1 MHNKFI
7 DKKRRFINF
16 RDAQVDHILP
26 EHFAASYPKFISLL
40 EEYYD
45 FQDQNNSTELLN
57 HLFASRDINETDI
70 TLLNFIEDELL
81 LGESYFEGFTGGGA
95 NRDIELRAAANFSNI
110 LFRSKGSKFAI
121 EWFFRSFYGEQV
133 DVLYPKENV
142 FQLGIEDSLLG
153 PDSLKYLTDDKLY
166 QTFALLIRVGIP
178 ISKWREVF
186 KLFAHPAG
194 MYLGG
199 EVLLV
204 DDIDPNL
211 TTPSSIITQF
221 TTPDY
226 AIATGV
232 SDIDEGSAFTLT
244 ANGTNVQNGGTDFIY
259 WYGQHITTSDSDFGL
274 GNYATN
280 LSLRGLPDSNSA
292 QYMEINSSTGTV
304 GVATVIDL
312 KTDPEELDEEFK
324 LFIRDKNGRDMD
336 SITITLNNIIESY
349 GISFPDASLPF
360 TWDEGAGPFTVSISG
375 VNAAYG
381 GNTTLKWYIDPA
393 GSASITDSDF
403 SEYASAGL
411 TAAQGY
417 PRGFPDSAG
426 NAEPVTLTAGIG
438 SFQLTPRLDAN
449 ALSESLIEACQF
461 RLINENDVEVGNN
474 SVNIRN
480 VTSALNITAPDVT
493 EGNTTAFTIS
503 SGTYFAGLPVT
514 YTITGDAATE
524 SPLRLDNLTG
534 QVILDGSGNGTIE
547 IDTEAFDDYNTGG
560 QVSGSI
566 EVEESV
572 SGTTDTDTFN
582 ILDAA
587 PAYTITANP
596 GIAGAGDTVTFTIG
610 GTNIPDDDVFFYV
623 DNSAPNPTSDGDFNP
638 SPPPRSGSRTTV
650 TISGGTG
657 TTDLTFTNDADTG
670 DENFIAYIYDASS
683 GGTELASLEYIIQG
697 SSTTYSV
704 DLSGTSFTE
713 DETET
718 LTVTFNASTDG
729 TYYYAMTSS
738 DNLTFGG
745 SSGTGATNVSAD
757 WYDITNAASVAT
769 STPRAV
775 VVSSGTGTFDLRPEE
790 DFDFE
795 GSETFRVL
803 MLNASNATLA
813 NSAVITLSDTSVQ
826 EYQVLTVAATET
838 STGTPSAVTSFAE
851 GIDLGVW
858 VKMTNAGP
866 VENVYVEITG
876 TGVAAAYTTTQQTR
890 SVSSN
895 GYVYIDYTANADNN
909 IADGD
914 RTITVTVRRTSHSG
928 DVVATT
934 TATLTDGTAVGSGL
948 VLTTPSN
955 NPFDEGDLVSFTY
968 NGANI
973 PDGTVYY
980 ARTDEVYSNL
990 ANFTNNST
998 LVQLPGYTGN
1008 QDPGGHGIVA
1018 GMTMYYYLGFQNG
1031 TNFAEV
1037 TSVQNNTGNNV
1048 NTVVLQS
1055 AANATTGFASSITAL
1070 PDLWRWYNYSANE
1083 INKSVTV
1090 NSNTAT
1096 FTVQTAENVNDTAN
1110 KTLTMR
1116 LANLYENVSQGLP
1129 SEKLRDFT
1137 LNNITSSV
1145 TDFEWTASNPF
1156 DVNAINSAP
1165 EVFPFCIARGTFK
1178 FELDGSWNIT
1188 KRETGFNGVN
1198 TDTTFAAGTWVS
1210 GGVAPANANLYN
1222 IEITNISASNGNT
1235 GNAVS
1240 FNPYF
1245 TGSYQTPL
1253 ALDTRREFEF
1263 SVETNGD
1270 GTADVDYIIFDITFE
1285 LEDPNGVVTTE
1296 VVQLRLYA
1304 EVSDLFIG
1312 SQ

>member
-57 HLFASRDINETDI
+57 HLFAARDINETDI

-204 DDIDPNL
+204 DEVDTNI
-211 TTPSSIITQF
+211 TTPSTIINQF
-221 TTPDY
+221 STPNY

-232 SDIDEGSAFTLT
+232 NDVNEGAAFTLT
-244 ANGTNVQNGGTDFIY
+244 ANGTNVQNGGTDYIY
-259 WYGQHITTSDSDFGL
+259 WYGQHVTTADSDFGL
-274 GNYATN
+274 ANYATN

-292 QYMEINSSTGTV
+292 QYMEINASTGTV
-304 GVATVIDL
+304 DVATVIDL

-349 GISFPDASLPF
+349 GISFPDATLPF
-360 TWDEGAGPFTVSISG
+360 TWDEGQGPFTVSISG

-449 ALSESLIEACQF
+449 ALSESVIEACQF

-480 VTSALNITAPDVT
+480 VVSSLTVTAPDVT
-493 EGNTTAFTIS
+493 EGNTTAFTLS
-503 SGTYFAGLPVT
+503 SGTYFATLPVT

-524 SPLRLDNLTG
+524 SPSRLDNLTG
-534 QVILDGSGNGTIE
+534 QVILDLNGDATIE
-547 IDTEAFDDYNTGG
+547 IDTELFNDYNLPNG
-560 QVSGSI
+560 
-566 EVEESV
+566 EV
-572 SGTTDTDTFN
+572 SGTIEVLEPVSGTSDTDTFN

-587 PAYTITANP
+587 PGYTLTANP

-623 DNSAPNPTSDGDFNP
+623 DNSAPNPTADGDFNP

-650 TISGGTG
+650 TMSGGTG
-657 TTDLTFTNDADTG
+657 TTDLTFTNDADTL
-670 DENFIAYIYDASS
+670 DENFIAYIYDAST
-683 GGTELASLEYIIQG
+683 GGTELASLEYVIQG

-704 DLSGTSFTE
+704 DLSSTTFTE

-718 LTVTFNASTDG
+718 LTVTFNASSDG
-729 TYYYAMTSS
+729 DYYYVIKTTGGAVTTGDWFDIT
-738 DNLTFGG
+738 DN
-745 SSGTGATNVSAD
+745 SAAASGTPRLVT
-757 WYDITNAASVAT
+757 VA
-769 STPRAV
+769 
-775 VVSSGTGTFDLRPEE
+775 SGTGTFQLRPEA
-790 DFDFE
+790 DLTFE
-795 GSETFRVL
+795 GNETFEIR
-803 MLNASNATLA
+803 MLNVNDATLA
-813 NSAVITLSDTSVQ
+813 TSATITLTDTSVQ
-826 EYQVLTVAATET
+826 EYNVSTVE
-838 STGTPSAVTSFAE
+838 PSDGDSQTVFQE
-851 GIDLGVW
+851 GADLGVFID
-858 VKMTNAGP
+858 MTNLGAA
-866 VENVYVEITG
+866 ERIYVTISG
-876 TGVAAAYTTTQQTR
+876 TGVAAAYTSTQQD
-890 SVSSN
+890 VLIGQN
-895 GYVYIDYTANADNN
+895 GSATLTYVANPDNG
-909 IADGD
+909 ISDGD
-914 RTITVTVRRTSHSG
+914 RTITVTARRTSHAG
-928 DVVATT
+928 PVVDTA
-934 TATLTDGTAVGSGL
+934 TATLTDGTSVGSGL
-948 VLTTPSN
+948 VLTTPAN

-980 ARTDEVYSNL
+980 ARTDEVYSNVG
-990 ANFTNNST
+990 ST
-998 LVQLPGYTGN
+998 TAGSSIVEMLGYTGN
-1008 QDPGGHGIVA
+1008 SNPGGHGIVG
-1018 GMTMYYYLGFQNG
+1018 GMTMYTSLGFANG
-1031 TNFAEV
+1031 TQFAEV
-1037 TSVQNNTGNNV
+1037 VSVQNNTGGGA
-1048 NTVVLQS
+1048 NTVVLNS
-1055 AANATTGFASSITAL
+1055 TALSTIIGATTITAL
-1070 PDLWRWYNYSANE
+1070 PDLWKWYNYSANE
-1083 INKSVTV
+1083 INKSVTI

-1096 FTVQTAENVNDTAN
+1096 FTVQTAENVNDVTN
-1110 KTLTMR
+1110 KTLNMR
-1116 LANLYENVSQGLP
+1116 LANLYEFSSQGLP
-1129 SEKLRDFT
+1129 SEKQREFT
-1137 LNNITSSV
+1137 LNNITTTN
-1145 TDFEWTASNPF
+1145 TDFVFNDTNPQVFSSN
-1156 DVNAINSAP
+1156 SSP
-1165 EVFPFCIARGTFK
+1165 EVFPFSQAEYRFTFDPDGNIQIR
-1178 FELDGSWNIT
+1178 ELA
-1188 KRETGFNGVN
+1188 TGFNGINQVTN
-1198 TDTTFAAGTWVS
+1198 TS
-1210 GGVAPANANLYN
+1210 GGSWASSPPASPGDYT
-1222 IEITNISASNGNT
+1222 IEITSLQAFTGSNFNT
-1235 GNAVS
+1235 PTS
-1240 FNPYF
+1240 YTSYF
-1245 TGSYQTPL
+1245 TGSVQTPL
-1253 ALDTRREFEF
+1253 AL
-1263 SVETNGD
+1263 SVD
-1270 GTADVDYIIFDITFE
+1270 RVFDFE
-1285 LEDPNGVVTTE
+1285 LETASISGGGDQIRFDIDFELVDNLGVTTQRSITFLTLITE
-1296 VVQLRLYA
+1296 VA
-1304 EVSDLFIG
+1304 DLDVG
-1312 SQ
+1312 GGQ

>member
-57 HLFASRDINETDI
+57 HLFAARDINETDI

-81 LGESYFEGFTGGGA
+81 LGESYFEGFTGGGV
-95 NRDIELRAAANFSNI
+95 NRDVELRAAANFSNI

-133 DVLYPKENV
+133 DVLYPKDNV
-142 FQLGIEDSLLG
+142 FTIGIEDSLLG

-178 ISKWREVF
+178 ISRWREVF

-204 DDIDPNL
+204 DEIDPNL
-211 TTPSSIITQF
+211 TTPSAIVTQF
-221 TTPDY
+221 TTPNY
-226 AIATGV
+226 TIATGV
-232 SDIDEGSAFTLT
+232 NDVDEGAAFTLT
-244 ANGTNVQNGGTDFIY
+244 ANGANVQNGGTDFIY
-259 WYGQHITTSDSDFGL
+259 WYGKHITTSDSDFGL
-274 GNYATN
+274 GNFATQPT
-280 LSLRGLPDSNSA
+280 LRGLPDSNTA
-292 QYMEINSSTGTV
+292 QYLEINSSTGSVTV
-304 GVATVIDL
+304 PTVIDL

-324 LFIRDKNGRDMD
+324 LYIRDKNGRDMD
-336 SITITLNNIIESY
+336 SITVTLNNIIESY
-349 GISFPDASLPF
+349 GITFPDATF
-360 TWDEGAGPFTVSISG
+360 FNTWREGEGPFTVSISG

-381 GNTTLKWYIDPA
+381 GNTTLKWYINPA
-393 GSASITDSDF
+393 GSPSITDSDF
-403 SEYASAGL
+403 SEFSGAGL
-411 TAAQGY
+411 TAANGY
-417 PRGFPDSAG
+417 PLGYPDSAG
-426 NAEPVTLTAGIG
+426 NAQDVVLTNGIG

-449 ALSESLIEACQF
+449 SLSEGLETCQF
-461 RLINENDVEVGNN
+461 ALVNENNVQVGLN
-474 SVNIRN
+474 SVNILN
-480 VTSALNITAPDVT
+480 VTSSLTISAPDFT
-493 EGNTTAFTIS
+493 EGDTTAFVIS
-503 SGTYFAGLPVT
+503 SGSYFAGAAINYV
-514 YTITGDAATE
+514 ITGDASTE
-524 SPLRLDNLTG
+524 SPQRLSLTSG
-534 QVILDGSGNGTIE
+534 QVVLDGSGAATLE
-547 IDTEAFDDYNTGG
+547 IPTSAFDDYNLPSG
-560 QVSGSI
+560 QVSGTI
-566 EVEESV
+566 EITEPV
-572 SGTTDTDTFN
+572 SGTTGSDTFN

-587 PAYTITANP
+587 PVYSLTANP
-596 GIAGAGDTVTFTIG
+596 GIAAEGDTVTFTVS

-623 DNSAPNPTSDGDFNP
+623 DNSAPNPTGDADFNP

-650 TISGGTG
+650 TMSGGTG
-657 TTDLTFTNDADTG
+657 DTDLTFAVDGETG
-670 DENFIAYIYDASS
+670 DENFIAYIYDQST

-697 SSTTYSV
+697 SSTSYSV
-704 DLSGTSFTE
+704 DLSATSFTE
-713 DETET
+713 VETET
-718 LTVTFNASTDG
+718 LTVTFNASADG

-757 WYDITNAASVAT
+757 WYDITNSASVAT

-775 VVSSGTGTFDLRPEE
+775 VVSGGTGTFDLRPEE

-795 GSETFRVL
+795 GSETFRIL

-813 NSAVITLSDTSVQ
+813 TSAVITLSDTSTQ

-851 GIDLGVW
+851 GTDLGVW

-895 GYVYIDYTANADNN
+895 GYVYIDYTANADNGVV
-909 IADGD
+909 DGD
-914 RTITVTVRRTSHSG
+914 RTITVTARRTSHTG

-934 TATLTDGTAVGSGL
+934 TATLTDGAIGGTGL
-948 VLTTPSN
+948 VLTTPADD
-955 NPFDEGDLVSFTY
+955 PFDEGDIVSFTY
-968 NGANI
+968 NGSNI
-973 PDGTVYY
+973 SDGTTYY
-980 ARTDEVYSNL
+980 ARATEVYANL
-990 ANFTNNST
+990 AEFTNNST
-998 LVQLPGYTGN
+998 IVYLPGHTGN
-1008 QDPGGHGIVA
+1008 SDPGGHGIVA
-1018 GMTMYYYLGFQNG
+1018 GMQMYYSFGFQNG
-1031 TNFAEV
+1031 TQFSEV
-1037 TSVQNNTGNNV
+1037 TSVNNNTGGAPNQI
-1048 NTVVLQS
+1048 VLQS
-1055 AANATTGFASSITAL
+1055 SANSGGFASSITAL
-1070 PDLWRWYNYSANE
+1070 PDLWRWYNYSPLE

-1096 FTVQTAENVNDTAN
+1096 FTVQTAENTVDVSN

-1116 LANLYENVSQGLP
+1116 LANFYENLSQGLP
-1129 SEKLRDFT
+1129 SERLRDFT
-1137 LNNITSSV
+1137 LNNITSTV
-1145 TDFEWTASNPF
+1145 TDFDWTASNPF
-1156 DVNAINSAP
+1156 QISGVNSAP
-1165 EVFPFCIARGTFK
+1165 LVNPVCTARGTFK

-1188 KRETGFNGVN
+1188 ARSTGGQGVD
-1198 TDTTFAAGTWVS
+1198 TDTTFAAGTWAS
-1210 GGVAPANANLYN
+1210 GTPAQANLYS
-1222 IEITNISASNGNT
+1222 IEITNISLVQGNT
-1235 GNAVS
+1235 GTPISN

-1253 ALDTRREFEF
+1253 SLNIRREFEF
-1263 SVETNGD
+1263 NLETSGS
-1270 GTADVDYIIFDITFE
+1270 GQAEQEFLKFAITFE
-1285 LEDPNGVVTTE
+1285 LVDNIGAVTTE
-1296 VVQLRLYA
+1296 VINLWLFV
-1304 EVSDLFIG
+1304 EVSDVNIG
-1312 SQ
+1312 SA